1 MPKQTDLLEKSYMGP
16 LAGAE
21 DFMALATY
29 LDKLWD
35 NVRRVAMHND
45 EPRPPS
51 FEAGVQIMQ
60 AFQQETEPVCANS
73 AQPVSTFA
81 RAGSIGFMESTRLGS
96 LGLTCRYQR
105 TMGQTRTPGT
115 NACIL

>member
-35 NVRRVAMHND
+35 NVRRVAMYNY
-45 EPRPPS
+45 ESRPPS
-51 FEAGVQIMQ
+51 FEAGV
-60 AFQQETEPVCANS
+60 
-73 AQPVSTFA
+73 
-81 RAGSIGFMESTRLGS
+81 
-96 LGLTCRYQR
+96 
-105 TMGQTRTPGT
+105 
-115 NACIL
+115 